1 MILEASESTGQ
12 HSFVATGLEAT
23 NQEIVPIYP
32 YQQYDKMSRIEM
44 LRQLRN
50 YRDHGRAID
59 AAGTGLNLGPDHV
72 RTGEELKIDF
82 LETDYYK

>member
-1 MILEASESTGQ
+1 MLNRPHRKSMAEYGIPFRQQKDFRCIIFEIIAECAPFAAS
-12 HSFVATGLEAT
+12 

-50 YRDHGRAID
+50 YRDH
-59 AAGTGLNLGPDHV
+59 
-72 RTGEELKIDF
+72 EEPLMQ
-82 LETDYYK
+82 LPQV